1 MDKQIIM
8 LPSQQQALLMRQI
21 KKSKLTQFIS
31 PSDEE
36 SIFMKRAVTWSSF
49 CAHGIK
55 IKNPTH

>member
-1 MDKQIIM
+1 M